1 MIVSLTGTLI
11 ATTPTTVVL
20 DVNGVGFELG
30 ISAST
35 ARALPA
41 TGEAGVTLLVR
52 MVVRE
57 DALALYGFATAEER
71 VLFDKLCAIS
81 GVGPKLALSVL
92 STFSAEALAEV
103 VAAKDAT
110 RMATVP
116 GVGKKLAGRMLL
128 ELESAFARDT
138 ELQGLLHTG
147 DRSAGDAPGAA
158 SATGT
163 EAEVI
168 SALLSMGFTPQE
180 ATLAVEGHEDAGAT
194 TTEAMVAY
202 ALRKLGGGI

>member
-41 TGEAGVTLLVR
+41 TGEA
-52 MVVRE
+52 VRE

-147 DRSAGDAPGAA
+147 DRAAGDAPGAA